1 MQKSKLSK
9 VKRSLTMAADHCVE
23 LRKYVNEI
31 ADGSRRSQAE
41 QILRRLEDCI
51 SDAREEMKDWKT
63 GYPKGRHR
71 IEDDKLE
78 AIRQWKE
85 APFPKPKVRALAA
98 RLGLSPTTVYTV
110 LKRLGWK
117 KKQS

>member
-1 MQKSKLSK
+1 
-9 VKRSLTMAADHCVE
+9 MAADRCIE
-23 LRKYVNEI
+23 LSEYVNEI
-31 ADGSRRSQAE
+31 ADNSRRTQAE
-41 QILRRLEDCI
+41 QILLRLEDSI
-51 SDAREEMKDWKT
+51 KDAREEMKRWKT

-71 IEDDKLE
+71 IEDDKVE

-85 APFPKPKVRALAA
+85 APFPKPKIRALAA